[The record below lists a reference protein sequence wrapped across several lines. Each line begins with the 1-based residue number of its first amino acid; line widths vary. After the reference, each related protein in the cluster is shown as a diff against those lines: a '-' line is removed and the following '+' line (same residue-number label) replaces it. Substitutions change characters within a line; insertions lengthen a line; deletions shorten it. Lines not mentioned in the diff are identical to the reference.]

1 MKLFNSGSFDASRLC
16 CGEISL
22 NDYLFRLQ
30 PVVSA
35 AAAAAKSTAEVMI
48 LSFRLALRIRR
59 LQKVCCWAK
68 INSKISKGVYSMS
81 RLFFQVFAVAIIFCF
96 LIFSAKA
103 QNPADAD
110 TVPTREMDRINWMEF
125 KEIVPSK
132 IQTVLLPTG
141 TLEPHGVIN
150 NGADN
155 TAPTAMARAVA
166 RRANAMI
173 APTLPYGITGSMGD
187 YPGAFTIS
195 EAAYRPFV
203 KQILEGLAKN
213 GFRNIIVLNGH
224 GGGQTAVLQSV
235 AAEVSAERKVRTL
248 VINWWSF
255 AAEETKAVFG
265 EDGGHAGW
273 NETAYIQA
281 VDPTLVKKER
291 YNDDLA
297 TAYPPAGTWSAAP
310 FPSSIGLYQKG
321 QGYPKFDQKKADE
334 YFRKVNDKV
343 ANLIVEVVRK
353 WDLAG
358 L

>member
-1 MKLFNSGSFDASRLC
+1 MNRRFSFVAAFAFIFCAL
-16 CGEISL
+16 I
-22 NDYLFRLQ
+22 FTVQ
-30 PVVSA
+30 P
-35 AAAAAKSTAEVMI
+35 
-48 LSFRLALRIRR
+48 
-59 LQKVCCWAK
+59 
-68 INSKISKGVYSMS
+68 
-81 RLFFQVFAVAIIFCF
+81 AVAQTERD
-96 LIFSAKA
+96 S
-103 QNPADAD
+103 
-110 TVPTREMDRINWMEF
+110 VPTREMDRINWMEF
-125 KEIVPSK
+125 KEIVPSR

-155 TAPTAMARAVA
+155 TAPTAMARDIA
-166 RRANAMI
+166 RRTNAMI
-173 APTLPYGITGSMGD
+173 APTLPYGITGSMAD

-203 KQILEGLAKN
+203 KQILEGLART
-213 GFRNIIVLNGH
+213 GFRNIIILNGH

-255 AAEETKAVFG
+255 AADETKAVFG

-291 YNDDLA
+291 YKDELA
-297 TAYPPAGTWSAAP
+297 TPYPAPGTWQAVP

-321 QGYPKFDQKKADE
+321 QGYPKFDQQKANE

-343 ANLIVEVVRK
+343 ASLIIEVVRK
-353 WDLAG
+353 WDMAG